1 MKNKIIHSGIALF
14 LSLILMFTTESVEV
28 RAYDDYEMYQF
39 SNAELEKMLH
49 AENIKLGETITGYLE
64 QIPEED
70 TVDSCKGIRWYRI
83 TIPEN
88 VEPGWFTVSCAQQDG
103 IEHEIFLTDTT
114 GDWNGFFTEDT
125 IDKRAVIS
133 GMAYDDS
140 VKLKSARGS
149 KWLLPKVTP
158 GETYYIVIRNLQWKS
173 NVFRL
178 RTEIMPD
185 DNLGTYEAA
194 VPLQCGE
201 YQKGRIEYPED
212 IDCYSVELPKN
223 ENKYILHVYS
233 QNNSSVTIE
242 DEPGKEI
249 DTIKCPENSSQ
260 PVFMTKGDG
269 QKLYVKIKGDEGRG
283 NYTVW
288 YEEKKP
294 EKVTKPSSK
303 PASKPT
309 PQKKKAIIKTVKV
322 TKCKKGTKK
331 IVGKTISGAKVQIKT
346 CGKKYTC
353 SSDKTGKFTVTL
365 KQKLKK
371 KQTVKITVSKKNY
384 KTREIITRAK

>member
-1 MKNKIIHSGIALF
+1 
-14 LSLILMFTTESVEV
+14 MFTTESVEV

-88 VEPGWFTVSCAQQDG
+88 VEPGWFTVSCAQKDG

-173 NVFRL
+173 NAFRL

-185 DNLGTYEAA
+185 DNLGTYEA
-194 VPLQCGE
+194 
-201 YQKGRIEYPED
+201 
-212 IDCYSVELPKN
+212 
-223 ENKYILHVYS
+223 KYILHVYS

-294 EKVTKPSSK
+294 EKVTKPSTKPDSK
-303 PASKPT
+303 LT
-309 PQKKKAIIKTVKV
+309 QQKKKAIIKTIKVK
-322 TKCKKGTKK
+322 KCKKGTKK
-331 IVGKTISGAKVQIKT
+331 IVGKTISCAKVQIKT
-346 CGKKYTC
+346 GGKKYTC
-353 SSDKTGKFTVTL
+353 SSGKTGKFAVTL

-384 KTREIITRAK
+384 TTREIITRAK